1 MVGAALFIIIQLV
14 LLVDFA
20 HRWSEKW
27 ARNMEETE
35 DNFWFYSLLIVTLV
49 LFGAALA
56 GSIVMYVKFCHDCG
70 KNVMFIT
77 LNLVVRTAMCTKC
90 NPIESPL
97 N

>member
-1 MVGAALFIIIQLV
+1 MIGGAFFIIIQLV

-35 DNFWFYSLLIVTLV
+35 DNCWFYSLLTVTLV

-56 GSIVMYVKFCHDCG
+56 GMIVLYVKFCHDCD
-70 KNVMFIT
+70 KNVLFVT
-77 LNLVVRTAMCTKC
+77 LNLGVRPLHYYVRT
-90 NPIESPL
+90 
-97 N
+97 

>member
-77 LNLVVRTAMCTKC
+77 LNLVVRTSVCM
-90 NPIESPL
+90 NVS